1 MSNKPTFC
9 EKAMPIIP
17 EILKD
22 IYKFLN
28 LENSFDVIIVALFL
42 VMFFLMTRKSNMVPM
57 SVSTIISRK
66 QLARDC
72 WII

>member
-1 MSNKPTFC
+1 
-9 EKAMPIIP
+9 MPITP

-22 IYKFLN
+22 IYRFLN

-72 WII
+72 WIIQNDV